1 MDEYVQVNLDDN
13 SGGFLVPPYMAGEL
27 KERLRMMVEDPERY
41 HRESSERR
49 LKLEKIEAEKIRV
62 RNIWYNR
69 IRIFA
74 KDALIDVA
82 YKIWPEYND
91 R

>member
-13 SGGFLVPPYMAGEL
+13 SGGFFISPQFSDDL
-27 KERLRMMVEDPERY
+27 KEHFRMMAEDPEGFDRML
-41 HRESSERR
+41 SERR
-49 LKLEKIEAEKIRV
+49 LKLEKIEAERIRV

-69 IRIFA
+69 IRIFV

-82 YKIWPEYND
+82 YKIWPEYNG
-91 R
+91 